1 MSVGFQLLRRAFW
14 LGALSLAPGA
24 LLAGNLTGIRLS
36 SGPLATRVVLDL
48 DQAANHSVFELD
60 NPYRIVIDLPHT
72 AASASLNLPVPKG
85 KVRSVR
91 TGVRPGGELRV
102 VLDVTERVNPKSFIL
117 PPEGGFGHRVV
128 IDLDADTAERTE
140 ARRITQQYTGRDI
153 VVVIDAGHGGK
164 DPGATG
170 PRGVREK
177 DVVLQIAKRLAAFVN
192 DEPGFKGVLVRDG
205 DRFVSLNNR
214 LALAREAEADF
225 FISIHADS
233 FRDAGAS
240 GATVYALDTGRA
252 SSETAKRLA
261 DRENAADLIGG
272 LSLSD
277 KSDVLARVLLD
288 LSQGAAITK
297 SLDAGEHM
305 ISRLSRVTS
314 MRKTTVE
321 SGSFLV
327 LTSPDIPSVIIESA
341 YISNPN
347 EESNLRDPAYQS
359 IFAHALFAGI
369 VDYFR
374 TNAPPE
380 SYIARNPVDIRR
392 VLRPKG
398 RFSRRRA

>member
-240 GATVYALDTGRA
+240 GGQSLREASVPDELAERWLKIDSAFRRQIVKDSIESFYAWTWKY
-252 SSETAKRLA
+252 EKR
-261 DRENAADLIGG
+261 
-272 LSLSD
+272 
-277 KSDVLARVLLD
+277 
-288 LSQGAAITK
+288 
-297 SLDAGEHM
+297 
-305 ISRLSRVTS
+305 
-314 MRKTTVE
+314 
-321 SGSFLV
+321 
-327 LTSPDIPSVIIESA
+327 VII
-341 YISNPN
+341 
-347 EESNLRDPAYQS
+347 
-359 IFAHALFAGI
+359 
-369 VDYFR
+369 
-374 TNAPPE
+374 
-380 SYIARNPVDIRR
+380 
-392 VLRPKG
+392 PKP
-398 RFSRRRA
+398 REF